1 MHLVRVPTIIIIQWK
16 GILITYNFLLMD
28 WFGLHSICSVGLKT
42 AFYFRDDDFDN
53 CSLIKYLNSLK
64 FAHNFVSFESFKCT
78 SLDSFHLSILK
89 IRSFVT
95 ALLSLRYEIFAGCV
109 EFLVEC
115 IYCCCNTL
123 ILVYGGFNFRSNLRD
138 FFTTSLRSSFMKP
151 FQRYLKECLQ

>member
-42 AFYFRDDDFDN
+42 AFYFRDNDFDN
-53 CSLIKYLNSLK
+53 CSLIKFLNSLK
-64 FAHNFVSFESFKCT
+64 FAHNFVFFESFRCT

-89 IRSFVT
+89 IRNLVT

-115 IYCCCNTL
+115 ICWEWSTTGHLC
-123 ILVYGGFNFRSNLRD
+123 ILRQIINHLNSCVRWIQLSIE
-138 FFTTSLRSSFMKP
+138 S
-151 FQRYLKECLQ
+151 